1 MESEVLL
8 TCLMLNA
15 NVPFKMK
22 GQQHFQSLWCAIQTH
37 LEIKWSFSVLYL
49 PRVGL
54 VKDLQKNNR
63 TEDVTFSI
71 FPSQHKDNTLFSV
84 VFSRSIYDFILI
96 SYGFKLSILYTGK
109 KG

>member
-1 MESEVLL
+1 
-8 TCLMLNA
+8 MLNA

-22 GQQHFQSLWCAIQTH
+22 GQQHFHSLWCAIQTH

-63 TEDVTFSI
+63 TEEDVTLTFFLLNIRKIHILSC
-71 FPSQHKDNTLFSV
+71 
-84 VFSRSIYDFILI
+84 FILLYFLFYFNI
-96 SYGFKLSILYTGK
+96 ILF
-109 KG
+109 

>member
-8 TCLMLNA
+8 TCVMLNA

-63 TEDVTFSI
+63 REEDVTLAFSLLDI
-71 FPSQHKDNTLFSV
+71 RTLHFSQLFSLCLFMV
-84 VFSRSIYDFILI
+84 LF
-96 SYGFKLSILYTGK
+96 
-109 KG
+109 

>member
-1 MESEVLL
+1 
-8 TCLMLNA
+8 MLNA

-22 GQQHFQSLWCAIQTH
+22 GQQHFQSLWSAIQTH

-63 TEDVTFSI
+63 TEEDVTLAFFLLNIRKVHFLSCLSCSI
-71 FPSQHKDNTLFSV
+71 FILF
-84 VFSRSIYDFILI
+84 
-96 SYGFKLSILYTGK
+96 
-109 KG
+109 